1 MRKEKSRFF
10 RSTLALLLLA
20 GLRAPLAAL
29 DPLRELDQYS
39 VEYFATENGLPQSSV
54 LAMVQTRDGYLWL
67 GTYEGLARFDGLNF
81 TVFNK
86 NNTPEMESN
95 GVKALAE
102 DPQGGLW
109 VGTTAGLLRYYQGRF
124 VRVGSREGLPDPFV
138 LCLLAD
144 RNGVLWVGT
153 TAGLLRR
160 QGNRLRSFTTAQGLS
175 ANYITSLAEDGAGG
189 VWVGTGQG
197 LNHLQDGTIQV
208 FDSRRGLP
216 NGDIRALH
224 LDRQGTL
231 WVGTSG
237 GGLIRFQDGRFTPL
251 EQKLSSND
259 IRAIYRDRHGVLWI
273 GTNQEPLN
281 RLKDGRVSVMG
292 QRLAGLMSARA
303 ILEDREGSLWVG
315 TRDGLIHLKDDKF
328 ILYGSRNGLPVD
340 PARAVFEDRD
350 GSIWIGTV
358 GGGLVR
364 RHDGQWQV
372 FSKEQGLA
380 SDHIWSI
387 AQSRDGSLWVGTYGG
402 GLFHLAAGRKPAVF
416 THVRGVTSQIIRSL
430 LVDGRDRLWIGT
442 NGDGLD
448 CLEKGKITTYTAAD
462 GLPGNFIYAL
472 GEDRQGRIWVGAY
485 SGGLAVLDQGRF
497 RRLPIAGVD
506 DQPVWVIHV
515 DPEGDTWVGTDHAGL
530 LRIHGRQVSRFTSRD
545 GLYSDQAFQILE
557 DKRGRLWMNCNQGIY
572 HVAKEDLDEFAA
584 GKAARIPCVSFGKS
598 EGIKVTES
606 SGPAQPAGCI
616 DRYGRL
622 WFPTIRGVS
631 LFEPDRPRLN
641 RVEPPVV
648 IENALIN
655 GRDYAT
661 RTPATVPPGKGSIE
675 IDYTAISFLQ
685 VNKIQFAYRLVG
697 FDADWV
703 NAGNRRA
710 AFYTN
715 LPPRSYT
722 FQVIACNGDGVWN
735 RSGAVFAFT
744 LRHYFAQTA
753 LFRWLVIAGALL
765 LVAGIFILLLY
776 RSKMR
781 EHKLERLVDERTEQL
796 KRLARYDGLTDLANH
811 RTFYEVFQK
820 EWSVAMREKKPLAL
834 IALDIDFFKAYND
847 SKGHQ
852 EGDDCLRRVAAAIR
866 AHSKRPADLAAR
878 TGGEEFFLLLPGT
891 ERDGALSLAESTR
904 QAVQDLAIP
913 HPASPVAPVVTVSIG
928 VAATVPEGGKDANR
942 FIALADQALYR
953 AKHLGRNRVSGDI

>member
-1 MRKEKSRFF
+1 MQKNRFF
-10 RSTLALLLLA
+10 RSALLFLLLA
-20 GLRAPLAAL
+20 AGRAPLAAL

-39 VEYFATENGLPQSSV
+39 EEHFTTENGLPQSSV

-67 GTYEGLARFDGLNF
+67 GTYEGLARFDGLTF
-81 TVFNK
+81 TVFDK

-109 VGTTAGLLRYYQGRF
+109 VGTTAGLLHYRQGRF
-124 VRVGSREGLPDPFV
+124 VRFRSRAGLPDPFV

-144 RNGVLWVGT
+144 RHGVLWVGT
-153 TAGLLRR
+153 TNGLLRR
-160 QGNRLRSFTTAQGLS
+160 EGSRLRSYTTAQGLS
-175 ANYITSLAEDGAGG
+175 ANYITALAEDGAGG

-197 LNHLQDGTIQV
+197 LNHLRDGVIQV

-216 NGDIRALH
+216 HDDIRALH
-224 LDRQGTL
+224 LDRQGAL

-251 EQKLSSND
+251 EQRLSSSD
-259 IRAIYRDRHGVLWI
+259 IRAVYRDRHGVLWV

-281 RLKDGRVSVMG
+281 RLQAGRVSVMG
-292 QRLAGLMSARA
+292 QRLAGGLMSARA

-350 GSIWIGTV
+350 GNIWIGTV

-364 RHDGQWQV
+364 HHDGQWQV
-372 FSKEQGLA
+372 FSREQGLA

-387 AQSRDGSLWVGTYGG
+387 AQGHDGSLWVGTYGG
-402 GLFHLAAGRKPAVF
+402 GLFHLAAGKKPAAF
-416 THVRGVTSQIIRSL
+416 THVRAVTSPIIRSL
-430 LVDGRDRLWIGT
+430 LVDSRDRLWIGT
-442 NGDGLD
+442 NGAGLD

-472 GEDRQGRIWVGAY
+472 GEDRRGRIWVGAY
-485 SGGLAVLDQGRF
+485 SGGLAVLDRGRF
-497 RRLPIAGVD
+497 RRLPVAAVD

-515 DPEGDTWVGTDHAGL
+515 DGEGDAWVGTDHAGL

-545 GLYSDQAFQILE
+545 GLYSDQAFQVLE

-572 HVAKEDLDEFAA
+572 HVAKKDLDDFAA

-631 LFEPDRPRLN
+631 LFEPDHQRLN

-648 IENALIN
+648 IENAVIN
-655 GRDYAT
+655 GRDLPGPDA
-661 RTPATVPPGKGSIE
+661 RDRPVRQGQHRDRLHRHQLPAGEQNPVRLSPSRLRRRLGECRPPPRRLLYQPAPALVHVPGHRLQRRRGMEPQRGGVRLHPAPRLHPDGAVPLAGRRRLPAARRREYSSCSCTAPTSASANWNGWWTSAPPSSAPG
-675 IDYTAISFLQ
+675 AL
-685 VNKIQFAYRLVG
+685 
-697 FDADWV
+697 
-703 NAGNRRA
+703 RRA
-710 AFYTN
+710 HRPGQ
-715 LPPRSYT
+715 PP
-722 FQVIACNGDGVWN
+722 
-735 RSGAVFAFT
+735 
-744 LRHYFAQTA
+744 H
-753 LFRWLVIAGALL
+753 
-765 LVAGIFILLLY
+765 
-776 RSKMR
+776 
-781 EHKLERLVDERTEQL
+781 
-796 KRLARYDGLTDLANH
+796 
-811 RTFYEVFQK
+811 
-820 EWSVAMREKKPLAL
+820 
-834 IALDIDFFKAYND
+834 
-847 SKGHQ
+847 
-852 EGDDCLRRVAAAIR
+852 
-866 AHSKRPADLAAR
+866 
-878 TGGEEFFLLLPGT
+878 
-891 ERDGALSLAESTR
+891 
-904 QAVQDLAIP
+904 
-913 HPASPVAPVVTVSIG
+913 
-928 VAATVPEGGKDANR
+928 VP
-942 FIALADQALYR
+942 
-953 AKHLGRNRVSGDI
+953 

>member
-1 MRKEKSRFF
+1 MQKNLFSRFLLV
-10 RSTLALLLLA
+10 SLLLA
-20 GLRAPLAAL
+20 ACGAPLAAL

-39 VEYFATENGLPQSSV
+39 VEHFATENGLPQSSV

-81 TVFNK
+81 TVFSK

-95 GVKALAE
+95 GIKALAE
-102 DPQGGLW
+102 DTEGTLW
-109 VGTTAGLLRYYQGRF
+109 VGTTAGLLRYRQGRF
-124 VRVGSREGLPDPFV
+124 VRFGRREGLPDPFV

-144 RNGVLWVGT
+144 RNGALWVGT
-153 TAGLLRR
+153 TNGLLRR
-160 QGNRLRSFTTAQGLS
+160 QGSRVRSYTTAQGLS

-197 LNHLQDGTIQV
+197 LNHLRDGAVQV
-208 FDSRRGLP
+208 FDSRSGLP
-216 NGDIRALH
+216 HEDIRALH

-237 GGLIRFQDGRFTPL
+237 GGLFRFQDGRFAPL
-251 EQKLSSND
+251 EQRLSSND
-259 IRAIYRDRHGVLWI
+259 IRAVYRDSHGVLWI

-281 RLKDGRVSVMG
+281 RLKDGRISVMG
-292 QRLAGLMSARA
+292 QRLSGLMSARA

-328 ILYGSRNGLPVD
+328 ILFGSRNGLPVD
-340 PARAVFEDRD
+340 PVRAVFEDRD

-364 RHDGQWQV
+364 HQDGQWQV

-387 AQSRDGSLWVGTYGG
+387 AQGRDGSLWVGTYGG
-402 GLFHLAAGRKPAVF
+402 GLFHLAAGKRPAAF
-416 THVRGVTSQIIRSL
+416 TRVRGVNSPIIRSL
-430 LVDGRDRLWIGT
+430 LVDSRDRLWIGT

-448 CLEKGKITTYTAAD
+448 CLEKGRITTYTAAD
-462 GLPGNFIYAL
+462 GLPGNFIYSLA
-472 GEDRQGRIWVGAY
+472 EDRQGRIWVGAY

-497 RRLPIAGVD
+497 RRFPLAGVD

-515 DPEGDTWVGTDHAGL
+515 DGGGDVWVGTDHAGL

-557 DKRGRLWMNCNQGIY
+557 GPRGRLWMNCNQGIY
-572 HVAKEDLDEFAA
+572 HVAKKDLEAFASGRA
-584 GKAARIPCVSFGKS
+584 KRIPCVSFGKA

-631 LFEPDRPRLN
+631 LFEPDRLRIN

-648 IENALIN
+648 IENAEIN
-655 GRDYAT
+655 GRAYMA
-661 RTPATVPPGKGSIE
+661 RSPETVPPGKGNIE

-685 VNKIQFAYRLVG
+685 VNKIQFAYRLLG

-703 NAGNRRA
+703 NAGGRRA

-715 LPPRSYT
+715 LPPRSYV

-735 RSGAVFAFT
+735 RSGAAFAFT
-744 LRHYFAQTA
+744 LRPYFTQTA
-753 LFRWLVIAGALL
+753 LFRWLVIAGSLL
-765 LVAGIFILLLY
+765 LVAGIFIMLLY
-776 RSKMR
+776 RARMR
-781 EHKLERLVDERTEQL
+781 ERKLERLVDERTAQL

-811 RTFYEVFQK
+811 RTFYEVYQK
-820 EWSVAMREKKPLAL
+820 EWGVAAREKKSLAL
-834 IALDIDFFKAYND
+834 LALDIDFFKAYND

-891 ERDGALSLAESTR
+891 ERDGALALAESVR
-904 QAVQDLAIP
+904 RAVQDLAIP
-913 HPASPVAPVVTVSIG
+913 HPASPVAPEVTVSIG
-928 VAATVPEGGKDANR
+928 VVALVPEGGQDANR
-942 FIALADQALYR
+942 FIALADKALYR
-953 AKHLGRNRVSGDI
+953 AKHLGRNRVCADS